1 MNQVSKIKR
10 IKIILL
16 LCLAFI
22 LAVSILS
29 ANEKTE
35 AVSPKVAFHGGADQ
49 AQQKQ
54 PQQPE
59 RQVLGHKRGKVSAGS
74 AGCLVCHVGTE
85 TMHFDGDDDVGIAGC
100 VGCHGGN
107 ASETIDKDKAHVL
120 PKNKDLFNK
129 DRTAQ
134 LERLNALWLKESA
147 EYIRFIN
154 PGDFRV
160 ADISCGTNECH
171 EKEVMWM
178 KKSMMTH
185 GGMLWGAAL
194 YNNGAYPL
202 KDAHF
207 GESYSMEGKSQ
218 AIFTNPAPS
227 PQETLLKGVL
237 PVLMPLPRWEIMQ
250 PGNVLRVFERGGE
263 IKGLPSDIGSPSTFE
278 LGGKPEVKL
287 SDRGFGTR
295 LRTDPVFLGLQKTR
309 LLDPL
314 LSFPGTN
321 DNPGD
326 FRGSGCTACH
336 VVYANDRDPKHSGPY
351 AKFGNLGLGS
361 TADPTIPK
369 GEKGH
374 PISHQMT
381 NGVPS
386 SQCMTC
392 HIHPGGNMVLGYYGM
407 TWWDNETDG
416 HLMYPEKQP
425 GLSSEQKDEIA
436 FRNPEG
442 AALRGKWGQDW
453 NFLANIWNDVNPKA
467 KMVQFGDLH
476 GHGWVFRNVYKTDRK
491 GNMVTSRG
499 QKIDPEDPEK
509 FNKGVLKDDI
519 HQRLGMHCADCHV
532 STDVHGNGNLY
543 NEPRAAIQLDCI
555 DCHGTID
562 KPATLLASGPAAG
575 NWRFQGKV
583 TTLGEDKASIKVRD
597 RKDESK
603 EILLTK
609 DLSSVRVRDENGRL
623 IPMFQRASKEHPIKK
638 KRPDGRDIEYKNGEI
653 IQNSIVEP
661 GKWWRVVQTVDT
673 VTKGK
678 GDYSEASAY
687 AKTIQRDNKTW
698 GDNKIP
704 DPLLAHA
711 NSNMACYSCHT
722 SWTTSCFGCHLP
734 MVANKQ
740 KPMLHN
746 EGTDE
751 LRNYTQYNFQ
761 TLRDDIYMLGKD
773 GTVTGHRIAPTRST
787 CAVLVGSQNQNR
799 NWLYSQQQTI
809 SSDGYSGHAFST
821 FVPHTVS
828 TSDTK
833 VCTDCHISK
842 ANDNNA
848 VMAQLLMQGT
858 NFVNFIGRYAWV
870 AAGDEGMHA
879 IAVTERDEPQAV
891 IGSTLHKL
899 AYPEE
904 YNKHARNNDVLSEAY
919 EHTAK
924 EAGPIGMFKKPGKAL
939 DIQVRGEYAYVAN
952 GPRGLQVYDIANI
965 DNKDFSERITTAPVS
980 PFGQKFYVKTKYATG
995 VASPSTLAV
1004 DPLRKKRPEN
1014 QEAEYRDDK
1023 QPIHLIYGFLYVS
1036 DAEEGL
1042 VVVGDPKKGVVTLLD
1057 GNPSNNFLKRAL
1069 AFNPGDQLKGASSIT
1084 IAGVYAYITCDKGLA
1099 IINLNNP
1106 LDPKLV
1112 TVLTEFKKPHA
1123 VEVQFRYAFVTD
1135 EEGLRVVDV
1144 TLPEQPKVV
1153 ENALVPL
1160 AEAKGL
1166 YLARTYAYVAAGKDG
1181 LAIVDI
1187 EKPEKPTLDL
1197 MFNAEGK
1204 LNDAHD
1210 VKVGMTNNSLFAYVA
1225 DGHNGLRVVQLM
1237 SPDDTPTIFGFSPKI
1252 TKPKLIASFPL
1263 GEALAVS
1270 KGIDRDRAVDESGN
1284 QIGVFNRRGSR
1295 PFNLEEM
1302 HRLYLKD
1309 EQVYT
1314 VSNDPPRQQRKA
1326 PVKADISSIESTGSI
1341 ISMASKYWMHLLF
1354 GMITVMGFVGLRR
1367 RKG

>member
-16 LCLAFI
+16 LCLAFT
-22 LAVSILS
+22 LAVSLIS
-29 ANEKTE
+29 ATDKTE
-35 AVSPKVAFHGGADQ
+35 AISSKVALGHGGDQ
-49 AQQKQ
+49 SQ
-54 PQQPE
+54 QQPTQE

-85 TMHFDGDDDVGIAGC
+85 TMHFDGDDDVGINGC

-107 ASETIDKDKAHVL
+107 ASETIDKNKAHVL
-120 PKNKDLFNK
+120 PRNKELFNADK
-129 DRTAQ
+129 TANQ
-134 LERLNALWLKESA
+134 ERLNALWLKESD

-160 ADISCGTNECH
+160 ADLSCGTSECH
-171 EKEVMWM
+171 DKEVMWM

-194 YNNGAYPL
+194 YNNGAYPI
-202 KDAHF
+202 KDARF
-207 GESYSMEGKSQ
+207 GESYGKDG
-218 AIFTNPAPS
+218 AIQEVYTNPAPS

-237 PVLMPLPRWEIMQ
+237 PYLSPLPRWEVMQ

-263 IKGLPSDIGSPSTFE
+263 LKGLPSDIGSPTTLE

-321 DNPGD
+321 DHPGD
-326 FRGSGCTACH
+326 YRGSGCTACH
-336 VVYANDRDPKHSGPY
+336 VVYANDRDPNHSGPY
-351 AKFGNLGLGS
+351 AKYGNLGLGS

-374 PISHQMT
+374 PIKHVMT

-392 HIHPGGNMVLGYYGM
+392 HIHPGGNMLLGYYGM

-416 HLMYPEKQP
+416 NLMYPEKQP
-425 GLSSEQKDEIA
+425 DLSSEEKDKIL

-442 AALRGKWGQDW
+442 AAMRGKWGQDW
-453 NFLANIWNDVNPKA
+453 NFLVNIWNEVNPKA
-467 KMVQFGDLH
+467 KRIQFGDLH

-509 FNKGVLKDDI
+509 FKKAVHKEDI
-519 HQRLGMHCADCHV
+519 HQKNGMHCSDCHV

-543 NEPRAAIQLDCI
+543 NEGRAAIQLDCI

-562 KPATLLASGPAAG
+562 KPATLIASGPAAG
-575 NWRFQGKV
+575 TWRFQGKL
-583 TTLGEDKASIKVRD
+583 TTLGKDQTSIKIRD
-597 RKDESK
+597 KNDPNK
-603 EILLTK
+603 EYLLTK
-609 DLSSVRVRDENGRL
+609 DLSAVRVRDENGGL
-623 IPMFQRASKEHPIKK
+623 IPMFQRASKERPVKK
-638 KRPDGRDIEYKNGEI
+638 KRPDGRVVEYKNGEI

-673 VTKGK
+673 VTQGRS
-678 GDYSEASAY
+678 DYSEASTY

-698 GDNKIP
+698 GDTKAP
-704 DPLLAHA
+704 EASLAHA
-711 NSNMACYSCHT
+711 NGSMTCYTCHT

-746 EGTDE
+746 EGSDE

-761 TLRDDIYMLGKD
+761 TLRDDIFMLGKD

-799 NWLYSQQQTI
+799 EWLYSQQQTV
-809 SSDGYSGHAFST
+809 SSEGYSGHAFST

-828 TSDTK
+828 TSETK
-833 VCTDCHISK
+833 VCTDCHVSRQ
-842 ANDNNA
+842 NDNNA
-848 VMAQLLMQGT
+848 IMAQLLMQGT

-870 AAGDEGMHA
+870 AAGEEGMFG
-879 IAVTERDEPQAV
+879 IAVTERSEPQAV
-891 IGSTLHKL
+891 IGSYLHKL
-899 AYPEE
+899 AYPDE
-904 YNKHARNNDVLSEAY
+904 YNKHAQNNDILAEGY
-919 EHTAK
+919 EHTGG
-924 EAGPIGMFKKPGKAL
+924 EAGPLGMIKRKKGLAL

-965 DNKDFSERITTAPVS
+965 DNKGFSERITTAPVS
-980 PFGQKFYVKTKYATG
+980 PFGQRFYVKTKYATG

-1014 QEAEYRDDK
+1014 EEAEYRDDK
-1023 QPIHLIYGFLYVS
+1023 QPIHPIYAFLYVS
-1036 DAEEGL
+1036 DKEEGL
-1042 VVVGDPKKGVVTLLD
+1042 VVVGDRKKGVVTLLD
-1057 GNPSNNFLKRAL
+1057 GDPANNFLKRAL
-1069 AFNPGDQLKGASSIT
+1069 AFNPNGALNGASSIT
-1084 IAGVYAYITCDKGLA
+1084 IAGVYAYITCDKGVA
-1099 IINLNNP
+1099 IINLNDPLNP
-1106 LDPKLV
+1106 QLV
-1112 TVLTEFKKPHA
+1112 TVLSEFKKPHA

-1135 EEGLRVVDV
+1135 EEGLKVVDV
-1144 TLPEQPKVV
+1144 TSPEKPRVV
-1153 ENALVPL
+1153 EGALVPL
-1160 AEAKGL
+1160 TDAHSL
-1166 YLARTYAYVAAGKDG
+1166 YLARTYAYVAAGKEG
-1181 LAIVDI
+1181 LVIVDI
-1187 EKPEKPTLDL
+1187 EKPEKPKIALKYTAD
-1197 MFNAEGK
+1197 GK
-1204 LNDAHD
+1204 INDAHD
-1210 VKVGMTNNSLFAYVA
+1210 VKVGMTNNSLFAYIA

-1237 SPDDTPTIFGFSPKI
+1237 TPDDTPTIFGFSPEPI
-1252 TKPKLIASFPL
+1252 APKLIATYPC
-1263 GEALAVS
+1263 EALAVS

-1284 QIGVFNRRGSR
+1284 QIAVFNRRGSR
-1295 PFNLEEM
+1295 PFNLAEM
-1302 HRLYLKD
+1302 QRLYLQNG
-1309 EQVYT
+1309 QVYT
-1314 VSNDPPRQQRKA
+1314 VTNDAPPRPRRA
-1326 PVKADISSIESTGSI
+1326 PVKADVSLTETAGSL
-1341 ISMASKYWMHLLF
+1341 ISMVSKFWMHMMF
-1354 GMITVMGFVGLRR
+1354 GIIGVIGLVGLRR